1 MRKNRIKDIKENIPV
16 ANYNKKL
23 ECMQMQDGSYMDIY
37 LIVPKDLVNGDPD
50 DIEMDCFTWA
60 KFYKTY
66 GLDVEIISMKFPC
79 DTSKQQDY
87 WKKLHERNEN
97 PLFDQMIQ
105 RKLSELKYRER
116 HTVKKE
122 FYLQFF
128 YSTEEEISS
137 SRKTIEST
145 MGIRFLGSE
154 SGGPAGGTELL
165 EELPEEKKRQILFKI
180 ANKNSQIF

>member
-105 RKLSELKYRER
+105 RKLSELEYRER
-116 HTVKKE
+116 HMVKKE